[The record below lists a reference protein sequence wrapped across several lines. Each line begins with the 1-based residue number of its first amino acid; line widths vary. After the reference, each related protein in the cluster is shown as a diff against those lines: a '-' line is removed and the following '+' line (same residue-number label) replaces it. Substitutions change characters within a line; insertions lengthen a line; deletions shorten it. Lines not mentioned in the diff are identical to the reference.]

1 MIKLEKINKTY
12 QVGDSP
18 LRALADVSLNI
29 EPGEYLS
36 VMGPSGSGKSTLLNM
51 IGLLDRAD
59 SGRYWFDQ
67 IATEELNEERRAHLR
82 GENIGFIFQSFH
94 LINRLSAFENIELPM
109 MLAGL
114 PLKQRRSAV
123 ADVLAMVG
131 LSDRASH
138 KPNQLSG
145 GQLQRVAIA
154 RAIVMRPRLLLAD
167 EPTGNLDSRSGAE
180 VIDVLEK
187 LNQDGITLITVTHDQ
202 KLGDRA
208 RRHIRMVDGMID
220 RDEDGFSLEPENS
233 HKPIKSHQRTKSH
246 QLIKSH
252 QPTKSNDETI

>member
-12 QVGDSP
+12 QIGDSP
-18 LRALADVSLNI
+18 LRALCDVSLQI
-29 EPGEYLS
+29 ESGEYLS

-51 IGLLDRAD
+51 IGLLDRPD
-59 SGRYWFDQ
+59 SGHYWFDQ
-67 IATEELNEERRAHLR
+67 IATEELNEERRAKLR

-94 LINRLSAFENIELPM
+94 LIDRLSAFENVELPM
-109 MLAGL
+109 MLAGQA
-114 PLKQRRSAV
+114 LKQRRSAV

-131 LSDRASH
+131 LSERASH
-138 KPNQLSG
+138 KPSQLSG

-167 EPTGNLDSRSGAE
+167 EPTGNLDSHSGGE

-187 LNQDGITLITVTHDQ
+187 LNQEGITLITVTHDQ

-208 RRHIRMVDGMID
+208 RRHIRMVDGLID
-220 RDEDGFSLEPENS
+220 SDHSALINS
-233 HKPIKSHQRTKSH
+233 EESDH
-246 QLIKSH
+246 
-252 QPTKSNDETI
+252 ETL

>member
-12 QVGDSP
+12 QIGDSP
-18 LRALADVSLNI
+18 LRALCDVSLQI
-29 EPGEYLS
+29 ESGEYLS

-51 IGLLDRAD
+51 IGLLDRPD
-59 SGRYWFDQ
+59 SGHYWFDQ
-67 IATEELNEERRAHLR
+67 IATEELNEERRAKLR

-94 LINRLSAFENIELPM
+94 LIDRLTAFENVELPM
-109 MLAGL
+109 MLAGQ

-123 ADVLAMVG
+123 VDVLAMVG
-131 LSDRASH
+131 LSERASH
-138 KPNQLSG
+138 KPSQLSG

-167 EPTGNLDSRSGAE
+167 EPTGNLDSHSGGE

-187 LNQDGITLITVTHDQ
+187 LNQEGITLITVTHDQ

-208 RRHIRMVDGMID
+208 RRHIRMVDGLID
-220 RDEDGFSLEPENS
+220 SDHSALINS
-233 HKPIKSHQRTKSH
+233 EESDH
-246 QLIKSH
+246 
-252 QPTKSNDETI
+252 ETL